1 MEKDNFQNFGLYG
14 ELSTCRI
21 KFWGEMIADENI
33 EGNLI
38 LKENPLCQKQKR
50 NTFEGEDD
58 GKNINGMLNSSNHKK
73 M

>member
-1 MEKDNFQNFGLYG
+1 MGGNDSG
-14 ELSTCRI
+14 
-21 KFWGEMIADENI
+21 WNI

-38 LKENPLCQKQKR
+38 LKENPLCQKIER

-58 GKNINGMLNSSNHKK
+58 CKNINGMLNSSNHKK